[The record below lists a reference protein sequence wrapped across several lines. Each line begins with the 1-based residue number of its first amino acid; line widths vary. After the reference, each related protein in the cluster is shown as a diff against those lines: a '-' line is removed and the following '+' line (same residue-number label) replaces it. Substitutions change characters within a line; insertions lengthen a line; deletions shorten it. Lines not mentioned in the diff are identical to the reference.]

1 MNLKQTL
8 AALKK
13 AGTPQNVKVYRRHGA
28 QGELFGVSFAELKKL
43 KKQIG
48 VDHALAEELWATGN
62 ADAMSLATM
71 VADPAELTKSAADR
85 WLRGVDYYMVGDL
98 FAGLVARSP
107 VGLSRYEKWS
117 GSKREYPRQVGYAVL
132 ASLLVN
138 DADGVA
144 DAVCKEALGTIE
156 AEIHGSQN
164 RARHA
169 MNNALISIGSFK
181 PDLAVAAVETAGRIG
196 PLEVDHGETGCK
208 TPDAAAYIEKTL
220 ASRADGAPR
229 RRKRC

>member
-13 AGTPQNVKVYRRHGA
+13 AGTAQNVKVYRRHGA
-28 QGELFGVSFAELKKL
+28 KGELFGVSFAELKKL

-107 VGLSRYEKWS
+107 VGLSRYEKWAK
-117 GSKREYPRQVGYAVL
+117 SKQEHPRQTGYSVL
-132 ASLLVN
+132 ASLLVG
-138 DADGVA
+138 DADGVP
-144 DAVCKEALGTIE
+144 DAVCEEALETIE
-156 AEIHGSQN
+156 REVHGSPN

-169 MNNALISIGSFK
+169 MNNALIAIGSFK
-181 PDLAVAAVETAGRIG
+181 PDLADSAVAAAGRIG
-196 PLEVDHGETGCK
+196 TVEVDHGETGCK

-220 ASRADGAPR
+220 ARRVGGSPR